1 MILYSEI
8 IVKSDY
14 NSRTLGRVE
23 ATFPKGLSLNTKLD
37 GDITTLLQ
45 AWSNGDKDA
54 LEKLTPVV
62 YNELRRLA
70 RHYLNGERPDISLQT
85 NALVNEAYL
94 RLVDYKRMRF
104 ENRAHFFAVSAQ
116 LMRRILVDHARRRNL
131 KRGGGVQHISL
142 DDTAVVGPG
151 RDEELVALDHAL
163 ESLARFDLRKAR
175 VVELRFFGGLS
186 VEETAEVL
194 KVSQI
199 TVMRD
204 WSTARAWLYREMSGG
219 NPSDSSAATES

>member
-1 MILYSEI
+1 LETSQDAE
-8 IVKSDY
+8 VS
-14 NSRTLGRVE
+14 
-23 ATFPKGLSLNTKLD
+23 
-37 GDITTLLQ
+37 TLLQ
-45 AWSNGDKDA
+45 AWSEGDKNA
-54 LEKLTPVV
+54 LDKLTPIVF
-62 YNELRRLA
+62 NELHRLA
-70 RHYLNGERPDISLQT
+70 RHYLNGERTGITLQT
-85 NALVNEAYL
+85 TALVNEAYL

-116 LMRRILVDHARRRNL
+116 LMRRILVDHARRRNP
-131 KRGGGVQHISL
+131 KRGAGVQHISL

-151 RDEELVALDHAL
+151 RDEDLVALDHAL
-163 ESLARFDLRKAR
+163 EGLARFDPRKAR